1 MHIQTNF
8 MRQPIRKAD
17 KYLRGK
23 PDPRITEAK
32 FHELKANLERMKRV
46 RPALA
51 SEVKRLAA
59 MGDFSE
65 NAAYQISK
73 GRLRGLNQ
81 RMLDVEEQLAH
92 AEIIEPNNNKTI
104 ISLGSFVTVE
114 SNGLKKTFQI
124 LGSTE
129 TNPAKGIIS
138 HNSPLGSAL
147 IGKKIG
153 ERTTIKLAS
162 KTVEYLIT
170 KIE

>member
-1 MHIQTNF
+1 

-23 PDPRITEAK
+23 PDPRITLAK
-32 FHELKANLERMKRV
+32 FNELKANLERMKRA

-65 NAAYQISK
+65 NAAYQIAK

-81 RMLDVEEQLAH
+81 GMLDIEDQLAH
-92 AEIIEPNNNKTI
+92 AEIIEPNKNKNI
-104 ISLGSFVTVE
+104 VGLGNFVTVE
-114 SNGLKKTFQI
+114 SAGIAKTFQI

-129 TNPAKGIIS
+129 TDPSGGIIS
-138 HNSPLGSAL
+138 HASPIGAALLGR
-147 IGKKIG
+147 KIG
-153 ERTTIKLAS
+153 ETAIIKLAN
-162 KTVEYLIT
+162 KAVEYKII